1 MLLALFAVKS
11 LSVLIYCGFL
21 YAACGILFPLPIAIL
36 LSIAGCAIISSIP
49 YWLGKRLG
57 SQAAQRISRR
67 YSKAA
72 YLHDLRS
79 GNDFFFCLNCP
90 TAWNSPRRCG
100 QRIYGCRQC
109 EIPELSASMLTGF
122 FADLY
127 SFPHYGD
134 EHFGYEFLAISY
146 FGRHQIGLC
155 ACFLHCFSYLPQKAP
170 CHDRVIV
177 DPQRQRSVADS
188 SNLIPSSGS
197 ARRWRSASV
206 RSLRTR
212 NRDRG
217 ERCGKL

>member
-1 MLLALFAVKS
+1 MQLYPVFHIGWEKGSGVKRHNAYQG
-11 LSVLIYCGFL
+11 V
-21 YAACGILFPLPIAIL
+21 
-36 LSIAGCAIISSIP
+36 IP
-49 YWLGKRLG
+49 KRLTSMICG
-57 SQAAQRISRR
+57 VGMIS
-67 YSKAA
+67 
-72 YLHDLRS
+72 
-79 GNDFFFCLNCP
+79 FCLNCP